1 MTAQRSG
8 LMRPEAA
15 RRPLPADWARLMLGG
30 RRRVRPAGF
39 MQEDVMLTLVLSITL
54 AIAVCFLCSLA
65 ETVLYT
71 LPWSAIE
78 RLRRSGRPA
87 GAVLYKLRLEVN
99 RPIAAILTLNTI
111 ANTAGAT
118 VAGAAFLA
126 QFGPDF
132 TALFAVGFTGLLL
145 ILGEILPKSLGVAHT
160 EALAVVMARPL
171 AVLTRLL
178 APLLWVT
185 TCISRLVVRPRA
197 SGPMVSED
205 DIRAVASLSRQAG
218 RIKPYE
224 EAFIRNVLA
233 LDQKRVYDVMTPRT
247 VVFSLP
253 ENATVEAAYNDPRI
267 WHFSR
272 VPVYGDDNEDIVGF
286 VERRALARNL
296 RDGQGGLP
304 LAAVL
309 RPINFILENQTL
321 DVLLREMLE
330 AHEHLF
336 AVLDE
341 YGGLAGVVSLEDV
354 VEEIL
359 GSEIVD
365 ESDNVEDLRALAR
378 RRREAATRGK
388 I

>member
-1 MTAQRSG
+1 
-8 LMRPEAA
+8 
-15 RRPLPADWARLMLGG
+15 
-30 RRRVRPAGF
+30 
-39 MQEDVMLTLVLSITL
+39 
-54 AIAVCFLCSLA
+54 
-65 ETVLYT
+65 
-71 LPWSAIE
+71 
-78 RLRRSGRPA
+78 
-87 GAVLYKLRLEVN
+87 
-99 RPIAAILTLNTI
+99 
-111 ANTAGAT
+111 
-118 VAGAAFLA
+118 
-126 QFGPDF
+126 
-132 TALFAVGFTGLLL
+132 
-145 ILGEILPKSLGVAHT
+145 
-160 EALAVVMARPL
+160 
-171 AVLTRLL
+171 
-178 APLLWVT
+178 
-185 TCISRLVVRPRA
+185 
-197 SGPMVSED
+197 MVSED

>member
-1 MTAQRSG
+1 
-8 LMRPEAA
+8 
-15 RRPLPADWARLMLGG
+15 
-30 RRRVRPAGF
+30 
-39 MQEDVMLTLVLSITL
+39 MLTLVLSITL
-54 AIAVCFLCSLA
+54 AIAVSFLCSLA
-65 ETVLYT
+65 ESVLYS

-87 GAVLYKLRLEVN
+87 GAALYKLRLDVN

-126 QFGPDF
+126 AFGPDF
-132 TALFAVGFTGLLL
+132 TALFAVGFTGLVLVM
-145 ILGEILPKSLGVAHT
+145 GEILPKSLGVAHT
-160 EALAVVMARPL
+160 EAIAVAMARPL
-171 AVLTRLL
+171 AVVTRLL
-178 APLLWVT
+178 TPVLWIT
-185 TCISRLVVRPRA
+185 DGISRLVVRPRA
-197 SGPMVSED
+197 AGPVVSED

-233 LDQKRVYDVMTPRT
+233 LDQKRVYDIMTPRT

-253 ENATVEAAYNDPRI
+253 ETETVEDAYKDPRI

-272 VPVYGDDNEDIVGF
+272 VPVYGDNNEDIVGF
-286 VERRALARNL
+286 VERRALARSL
-296 RDGQGGLP
+296 HDGQGGAQ
-304 LAAVL
+304 LATVM

-341 YGGLAGVVSLEDV
+341 YGGLSGVVSLEDV
-354 VEEIL
+354 LEEIL

-378 RRREAATRGK
+378 RRREAVTRGK
-388 I
+388 A